1 MISRPKVSVLI
12 PTYEYGRFLPAAI
25 DSVLAQDFRDF
36 ELLIS
41 DDGSQDDSA
50 AVIRRYAAQDS
61 RVRYRIHERNLGMVE
76 NWNWCLR
83 EARGEYIKYV
93 FGDDCLPS
101 PSALRRL
108 VAMLDGEPRA
118 SLAVSARLIL
128 DEASQVQEV
137 WDELGAAGYQSGPDV
152 IIRCMQRDR
161 NLVGEPSTVL
171 FRRIPAARGFDPTFR
186 QVVDQEMWFH
196 LLASSGL
203 VYTPEPLCA
212 FRRHPA
218 QQTVANE
225 KNRLASSE
233 VMRIVARYFDFFAT
247 SVGLRPQSYAM
258 RQRLFR
264 HLYYARKD
272 CPRTELAAV
281 AESTLMPHV
290 TRRWYFVCWVIH
302 RLTKPFINLNRWLA
316 GHRGSDP
323 VPNPASAAAAIPTD
337 SLAPAAAGRMSAGGI
352 FPAQPNP

>member
-12 PTYEYGRFLPAAI
+12 PTYQYGRFLPAAI
-25 DSVLAQDFRDF
+25 ESVLAQDFPDF

-41 DDGSQDDSA
+41 DDGSRDESA
-50 AVIRRYAAQDS
+50 AVIRRYAARDPRIRFS
-61 RVRYRIHERNLGMVE
+61 IHERNLGMVE

-83 EARGEYIKYV
+83 EARGDYVKYV

-101 PSALRRL
+101 PQALSRL
-108 VAMLDGEPRA
+108 VEMLDQEPRA
-118 SLAVSARLIL
+118 VLAVSARLIL

-137 WDELGAAGYQSGPDV
+137 WDELGPTGYQAGSDV

-161 NLVGEPSTVL
+161 NLVGEPSTVM

-196 LLASSGL
+196 LLASAGL
-203 VYTPEPLCA
+203 VYTSDPLCA

-233 VMRIVARYFDFFAT
+233 VMRIVARYFNFFAD
-247 SVGLRPQSYAM
+247 SVGLRPESFAM
-258 RQRLFR
+258 RRRLFR

-272 CPRTELAAV
+272 SPHTELAAV
-281 AESTLMPHV
+281 AASSLMPHV
-290 TRRWYFVCWVIH
+290 TRRWYVVCWLIH
-302 RLTKPFINLNRWLA
+302 RATKPFINLQRFLA
-316 GHRGSDP
+316 GRP
-323 VPNPASAAAAIPTD
+323 RATEVPAATAAAAAPTD
-337 SLAPAAAGRMSAGGI
+337 TLTPATAGRMTAGGI
-352 FPAQPNP
+352 FPAETNH